1 MRESPIAI
9 LDYGIG
15 NTRSISN
22 ALEALGEASLLTR
35 DPEDIL
41 GAKGLIFPGVGAFS
55 KGMENLHSFELIPV
69 LHDYVATGKA
79 FLGICLGMQMLF
91 ERSEEFGLTQGLGL
105 IPGKVIKM
113 PLNDEEDLK
122 LPHISWNS
130 VLEPEPGKWENTILK
145 GITTDEEAYFVHSFV
160 GVPAETRHLLA
171 VTNYGS
177 RSFCSAV
184 KSENIYGVQ
193 FHPEKSRNTGLNIL
207 RNLINLTT
215 NNQ

>member
-22 ALEALGEASLLTR
+22 ALEALGEKPLLTR
-35 DPEDIL
+35 DPKEIL

-55 KGMENLHSFELIPV
+55 KGMENLQSFELIPV
-69 LHDYVATGKA
+69 LQDYVATGKA

-91 ERSEEFGLTQGLGL
+91 EWSEEFGVTRGLGL

-113 PLNDEEDLK
+113 PLVEEDGLK

-130 VLEPEPGKWENTILK
+130 VLEPEPGKWDNTILK
-145 GITTDEEAYFVHSFV
+145 GITTDEEAYFVHSYV
-160 GVPAETRHLLA
+160 GVPTDTRNLLA
-171 VTNYGS
+171 LTNYG
-177 RSFCSAV
+177 RCSFCSAV

-207 RNLINLTT
+207 RNFINLTT